1 MASGSQGH
9 RETRPGRRSVLG
21 VAILFAVTLASASG
35 AFAADQGCKS
45 SHALT
50 GRCYTVRGELS
61 LATEIGV
68 YIELPRPGKTLSV
81 RNAPDHDSRQV
92 LPENVLHVLRTPPRP
107 YQILGTYEV
116 CPVPSQPPLI
126 EAPHVCIESA
136 TGLVGTRR
144 RPAQP

>member
-1 MASGSQGH
+1 M
-9 RETRPGRRSVLG
+9 GRHKTCRGQRG
-21 VAILFAVTLASASG
+21 VFKAAALLALTLISASD
-35 AFAADQGCKS
+35 ALAADQGCKS
-45 SHALT
+45 SHALI
-50 GRCYTVRGELS
+50 GRCYTVRGSLS

-68 YIELPRPGKTLSV
+68 YIELAQPGKTLSV
-81 RNAPDHDSRQV
+81 RNAPDHDSPQV

-126 EAPHVCIESA
+126 KAPHVCIESA